1 MCPTR
6 VSELLSPSHEPRDG
20 LANAPRARANDEGSH
35 AYGPYL
41 QGHNGQGD
49 GRCSAAL
56 QTPENVKISTPR
68 AKSSAAPGDGYFATP
83 SPNSWGMA
91 AEKDMENFLTEE
103 EKNHLSSPARSQDGS
118 SDPCGREH
126 GIGLR
131 GRDGGGTM
139 NVSTARLSSLFE
151 PSASTNPSSLTLKSS
166 MSLPMTKSQ
175 SPSSL
180 QTCSSSTRRRMARER
195 RGAGSSL
202 VSMETPY

>member
-1 MCPTR
+1 MFSSSPITR
-6 VSELLSPSHEPRDG
+6 ECEDQHAKSQVISGSGRRVLCHAEPQQLGNGGGEGHGELLDRGREEPVG
-20 LANAPRARANDEGSH
+20 
-35 AYGPYL
+35 
-41 QGHNGQGD
+41 
-49 GRCSAAL
+49 
-56 QTPENVKISTPR
+56 
-68 AKSSAAPGDGYFATP
+68 
-83 SPNSWGMA
+83 
-91 AEKDMENFLTEE
+91 
-103 EKNHLSSPARSQDGS
+103 SSPARSQDGS

-166 MSLPMTKSQ
+166 MSLHMTKSQ